1 MNSKLQTNQLND
13 QIVNRANIY
22 KLLADC
28 FKYPE
33 DSLEDTLKLLKSA
46 TVNYDDVMRTS
57 AEKLVDNFKLNTF
70 LKELQIEYSRLFV
83 GPFQLD
89 APPYSSVY
97 LDKQG
102 LVMGEST
109 QQAIEFYVKAG
120 LDPALEIHEPPD
132 HIRVELEF
140 MYFLLFRKVM
150 DKNNQFLDISYEFM
164 EKHLTHWVFT
174 FTNKIKDCTE
184 SKFYI
189 RLAELLD
196 SFLSKEKEL
205 IFKHL
210 KNKNTV

>member
-1 MNSKLQTNQLND
+1 MNSKLKSNQIKNQYVD
-13 QIVNRANIY
+13 RANIY

-33 DSLEDTLKLLKSA
+33 DSLEDTLKLLKS
-46 TVNYDDVMRTS
+46 TMVKYDETIGIS
-57 AEKLVDNFKLNTF
+57 AEKIVDSFKANTS
-70 LKELQIEYSRLFV
+70 LKEMQIEYSRLFV

-132 HIRVELEF
+132 HIRIELEF

-150 DKNNQFLDISYEFM
+150 DENNQFLDISYEFM
-164 EKHLTHWVFT
+164 EKHLTHWVFI
-174 FTNKIKDCTE
+174 FTKKSRMVLIV
-184 SKFYI
+184 
-189 RLAELLD
+189 
-196 SFLSKEKEL
+196 SF
-205 IFKHL
+205 I
-210 KNKNTV
+210 

>member
-1 MNSKLQTNQLND
+1 MNSKLQTNQLNE
-13 QIVNRANIY
+13 QLVNRANIY

-46 TVNYDDVMRTS
+46 TISYDDVIGNS
-57 AEKLVDNFKLNTF
+57 SEKLVNSFEENTF

-120 LDPALEIHEPPD
+120 LDPVHEIHEPPD
-132 HIRVELEF
+132 HIRIELEF
-140 MYFLLFRKVM
+140 MYYLLFQKVM
-150 DKNNQFLDISYEFM
+150 DGNNRFLDISYKFM
-164 EKHLTHWVFT
+164 ETHLIHWVFT
-174 FTNKIKDCTE
+174 FTKRIRDCTK
-184 SKFYI
+184 SKFYLK
-189 RLAELLD
+189 LAEMLD

-205 IFKHL
+205 FL
-210 KNKNTV
+210 KYNKI

>member
-13 QIVNRANIY
+13 QLVNRANIY

-33 DSLEDTLKLLKSA
+33 DSLESTLKLLKSA
-46 TVNYDDVMRTS
+46 TVNYDDVMGTS

-140 MYFLLFRKVM
+140 MYYLLFQKVM
-150 DKNNQFLDISYEFM
+150 DGNNRFLDISYKFM
-164 EKHLTHWVFT
+164 ETHLIHWVFT

-205 IFKHL
+205 FL
-210 KNKNTV
+210 KYNKI